1 MAHEEEVDEAQPAAT
16 EFVPEAS
23 GKPKSNVYT
32 TLLVLTFCAFFA
44 GSWVAGN
51 EAWQHYDVQF
61 FGIFTKHPKQ
71 GGEQNTAPSPN
82 VNQDAPKDAP
92 KDATPPPKDK

>member
-1 MAHEEEVDEAQPAAT
+1 MADEEEVEEAQPAAT

-44 GSWVAGN
+44 GSWIAGN

-61 FGIFTKHPKQ
+61 FGIFTKHAKA
-71 GGEQNTAPSPN
+71 GGEPSNTSTSTSTSTDSTN
-82 VNQDAPKDAP
+82 KE
-92 KDATPPPKDK
+92 ATPPPKPDMK